1 VQLDFAGRL
10 ALADGRYLARSDGEA
25 SEVLVVSALG
35 APPRRRWRRARA
47 VPVEPEPDPEPL
59 PLTRVTVV
67 TPDDL
72 GAAADAAGWLE
83 RVADSDAAE
92 AFVAQALGL
101 LNRALHAHATA
112 AQDPYVNELSASG
125 AAALRIGY
133 GEGEQVAEGTWSDAR
148 ELHAREPRRR
158 RIDALQP
165 TDRVAAVLG
174 EREQIAP
181 SESLLLRARLDLDQG
196 REREAALQLRAGLE
210 ALLAETAA
218 GESPGRREDEG
229 ALRERV
235 PDVAAVA
242 AAASGGELDAEAR
255 ATVEDTLAECLRALR
270 RRRAL

>member
-1 VQLDFAGRL
+1 
-10 ALADGRYLARSDGEA
+10 
-25 SEVLVVSALG
+25 VLVVSALG

-47 VPVEPEPDPEPL
+47 VPVEPEPDSEPL

-72 GAAADAAGWLE
+72 GPAADAAAWLE
-83 RVADSDAAE
+83 RVATDSDAAE

-125 AAALRIGY
+125 AAALRIGF
-133 GEGEQVAEGTWSDAR
+133 GEGEQVANGTWSDAR
-148 ELHAREPRRR
+148 ELQAGEPRRR

-165 TDRVAAVLG
+165 TERVAAVLG
-174 EREQIAP
+174 GREQVAP

-196 REREAALQLRAGLE
+196 REREAALQVRAGLE

-218 GESPGRREDEG
+218 GESPGPREDEG

-235 PDVAAVA
+235 PDVAAAA
-242 AAASGGELDAEAR
+242 AAASRGELDAGAR
-255 ATVEDTLAECLRALR
+255 AAVEDTLAECLRALR

>member
-1 VQLDFAGRL
+1 V
-10 ALADGRYLARSDGEA
+10 RSDGEA
-25 SEVLVVSALG
+25 SEVLVVSGLG
-35 APPRRRWRRARA
+35 APPPRRWRRARA
-47 VPVEPEPDPEPL
+47 VPIEPEPDSEPL

-67 TPDDL
+67 TPEDL
-72 GAAADAAGWLE
+72 GAAADAAAWLE
-83 RVADSDAAE
+83 RVATDSDAAE

-101 LNRALHAHATA
+101 LNRALHAHATG
-112 AQDPYVNELSASG
+112 AQDPYVNELAASG

-133 GEGEQVAEGTWSDAR
+133 GEGEQVADGTWSDAR

-165 TDRVAAVLG
+165 TERVAAVLG
-174 EREQIAP
+174 GREQVAP

-196 REREAALQLRAGLE
+196 REREAALQVRAGLE
-210 ALLAETAA
+210 ALLAEAAA
-218 GESPGRREDEG
+218 GESPGRREDED

-235 PDVAAVA
+235 PDVAAAA
-242 AAASGGELDAEAR
+242 AAASRGELDAGAR

>member
-1 VQLDFAGRL
+1 M
-10 ALADGRYLARSDGEA
+10 
-25 SEVLVVSALG
+25 LVVSALG

-47 VPVEPEPDPEPL
+47 VPIEPEPDPEPL

-72 GAAADAAGWLE
+72 GVAADAAGWLE
-83 RVADSDAAE
+83 RVATDSDAAE

-133 GEGEQVAEGTWSDAR
+133 GEGEQVADGTWSDAR
-148 ELHAREPRRR
+148 ELHAHEPRRR

-165 TDRVAAVLG
+165 TERVAAVLG
-174 EREQIAP
+174 GREQVAP

-218 GESPGRREDEG
+218 GKSPGRREDEG

-235 PDVAAVA
+235 PDVAAAA
-242 AAASGGELDAEAR
+242 AAASGGELDAGAR